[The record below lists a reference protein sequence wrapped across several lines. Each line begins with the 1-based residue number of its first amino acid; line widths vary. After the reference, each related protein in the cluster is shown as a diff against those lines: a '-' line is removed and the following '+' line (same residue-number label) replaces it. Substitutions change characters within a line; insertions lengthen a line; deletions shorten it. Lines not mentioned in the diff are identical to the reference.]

1 MLHERSKRNTIVL
14 KYEKKI
20 EISQVKDR
28 NRNNVFDKIQCS

>member
-1 MLHERSKRNTIVL
+1 MLHERSKINTIVL
-14 KYEKKI
+14 KYEKN

>member
-14 KYEKKI
+14 KN